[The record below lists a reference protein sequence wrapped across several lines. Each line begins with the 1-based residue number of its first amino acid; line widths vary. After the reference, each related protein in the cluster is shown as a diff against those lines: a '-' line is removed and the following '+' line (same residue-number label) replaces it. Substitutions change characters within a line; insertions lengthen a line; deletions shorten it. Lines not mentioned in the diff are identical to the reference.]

1 MRPLRFVAL
10 SEDGKHF
17 VLAPDVPE
25 AIDSGER
32 FVVAI
37 DDRLRAAARGDLSRM
52 GQIELELES
61 QLRPRE
67 IQARIRAGETPDAVA
82 AAAGIRIER
91 VMSYAYPVLEER
103 KQIALRAQT
112 ARVRID
118 DSNAAQPT
126 LIELINDRLLIGGN
140 GDKSIDW
147 DARKLPDGQWEVSS
161 TWTARDKTVTAH
173 WRFDT
178 TTRTVFPGNKD
189 TIAMVEPPPR
199 LSAVP
204 TPVDDP
210 SLDETPTGPIPLV
223 RDETPAPPEP
233 IRRPRRRNQQAAPR
247 DVSLD
252 QLFLTDELADASD
265 PGQLANAGRRQELR
279 EDPEDT
285 AHTEFERPDPPA
297 DADSDSDV
305 PDQAGEPE
313 SESESEQAHSSKDKK
328 PRIPSWD
335 DIVFGVKRRK

>member
-32 FVVAI
+32 FMLAI

-61 QLRPRE
+61 QLRPKE
-67 IQARIRAGETPDAVA
+67 IQARIRAGETPDTVA

-91 VMSYAYPVLEER
+91 VMTYAHPVLEER
-103 KQIALRAQT
+103 RQIALRSQS

-126 LIELINDRLLIGGN
+126 LIELIYDRLLIGGTE
-140 GDKSIDW
+140 DKTIDW
-147 DARKLPDGQWEVSS
+147 DARRLPDGQWEVSS
-161 TWTARDKTVTAH
+161 TWTAPDKTVIAH

-178 TTRTVFPGNKD
+178 TTRTVYPGNKD
-189 TIAMVEPPPR
+189 TATLVEPPPR

-210 SLDETPTGPIPLV
+210 SLDEAPTGPIPLV
-223 RDETPAPPEP
+223 RDDAPPPEP
-233 IRRPRRRNQQAAPR
+233 IRRPRKRAQSPIPR
-247 DVSLD
+247 DVPLE

-265 PGQLANAGRRQELR
+265 PGQLGNAGRRQELR

-285 AHTEFERPDPPA
+285 AYAEF
-297 DADSDSDV
+297 DV
-305 PDQAGEPE
+305 PVASQDEPE
-313 SESESEQAHSSKDKK
+313 NDNPDDTNDGAHPASKDKK